1 MNSKKDKGDRAE
13 REAADYLS
21 DRLPWKARRK
31 LGAGRLDAM
40 GDIELEGCKD
50 VVIQVADWADKNAA
64 CLQKPREAE
73 MQRWNAKAKY
83 AASMIRWRGG
93 HWRMV
98 MTVDQFARLLRDA
111 VDE

>member
-1 MNSKKDKGDRAE
+1 MDDVGD
-13 REAADYLS
+13 
-21 DRLPWKARRK
+21 
-31 LGAGRLDAM
+31 
-40 GDIELEGCKD
+40 LEINGCPEC
-50 VVIQVADWADKNAA
+50 VIQVADWADKSKA
-64 CLQKPREAE
+64 CLQKPREVE

-98 MTVDQFARLLRDA
+98 MTVDQFARLITAA

>member
-40 GDIELEGCKD
+40 GDIELEGWKD
-50 VVIQVADWADKNAA
+50 GVIQVADWAAKNAA